1 MTSTPVQ
8 TARDLAERAA
18 RALAADPQVRLVFLF
33 GSAADPDVAEVGD
46 VDLAVWTEP
55 PLSARELLD
64 LRTALVQAVGG
75 PLDVVSLNRA
85 PIVLAWEVAEHGI
98 CLHAAPPETETEFV
112 TRARAR
118 YWDFKPFLEVQWRYA
133 GERQA
138 ARRHGPQ
145 A

>member
-1 MTSTPVQ
+1 MSSMAVSE
-8 TARDLAERAA
+8 ARELAERAG
-18 RALAADPQVRLVFLF
+18 RVLAENPGVRIVYLF
-33 GSAADPDVAEVGD
+33 GSAADASVGRVED
-46 VDLAVWTEP
+46 VDIAVWTEP
-55 PLSARELLD
+55 PLGAPDLLR
-64 LRTALVQAVGG
+64 LRTDVVNAVGG
-75 PLDVVSLNRA
+75 PIDLVSLNRA
-85 PIVLAWEVAEHGI
+85 PIVLAHEVAEHGI
-98 CLHAAPPETETEFV
+98 CLHADPAEMEAEFV